1 MKQHE
6 SYEHLARLTES
17 LRMRNTPKVS
27 YKIIPKEEKLKKL
40 NSVDHIA
47 KKATEL
53 SLTKKASQ

>member
-1 MKQHE
+1 
-6 SYEHLARLTES
+6 
-17 LRMRNTPKVS
+17 MRNTPKVS

-47 KKATEL
+47 KKTTEL